1 MARSKTRKRPAA
13 AVAAEASAKKSKV
26 EENQRQE
33 EAQADESV
41 EDADVQQEP
50 SILSAELQAEL
61 GGKEGDVLV
70 IVGKKKKG
78 KKKDE
83 IAPELV
89 QEAAKMSKTKRKKLE
104 QIAVRWRVLKR
115 PWD

>member
-1 MARSKTRKRPAA
+1 MARSKSRKRPAMSA
-13 AVAAEASAKKSKV
+13 DAEASAKKSKADELQQQK
-26 EENQRQE
+26 EENASVTETAEENGAQE
-33 EAQADESV
+33 EE
-41 EDADVQQEP
+41 EP

-78 KKKDE
+78 KKKDKIE
-83 IAPELV
+83 PELV

-104 QIAVRWRVLKR
+104 QIAVRA
-115 PWD
+115 